1 MLTTGI
7 ERKGRTTII
16 RCMGRIVVG
25 KELSKLRDAV
35 LCELDQQTIM
45 LDLAAVEAIDAG
57 SLGLLVFLH
66 TCAHGLGTELK
77 LRNLTQRVAELLRL
91 TNLDSVFEIFS
102 SENIVS
108 HYATAARATDDTAP
122 INVTDQG

>member
-7 ERKGRTTII
+7 ERKGSTTIV

-25 KELSKLRDAV
+25 KELSRLRDAV
-35 LCELDQQTIM
+35 LCELGQQTIT

-57 SLGLLVFLH
+57 GLGLLVFLH
-66 TCAHGLGTELK
+66 TCAHGLGAKFK
-77 LRNLTQRVAELLRL
+77 LINPTQHVAELLRL

-102 SENIVS
+102 SENVVS
-108 HYATAARATDDTAP
+108 HHATVVRATDETPAYLLD
-122 INVTDQG
+122 

>member
-16 RCMGRIVVG
+16 RCVGRIVVG

-35 LCELDQQTIM
+35 LCELGQQTIM
-45 LDLAAVEAIDAG
+45 LDLAALEAVDAG
-57 SLGLLVFLH
+57 GLGLLVFLH
-66 TCAHGLGTELK
+66 TCAHGLGTALK
-77 LRNLTQRVAELLRL
+77 LMNPTQRVAELLRL

-102 SENIVS
+102 SENVVS
-108 HYATAARATDDTAP
+108 HHATVVRATDETAACH
-122 INVTDQG
+122 ID